1 MSDITQWRRMIQP
14 GRTRTPAVEA
24 ADDSDGMAS
33 PTTPRRGLK
42 PKFSAYFNNGYTV
55 KTEPSFLSLN
65 EDPFSPQLPAW
76 LEEQP
81 YQHPDA
87 ERLIDSIMCRL
98 MSDPYGSLDSR
109 FNSMLLHIFESY
121 RGVLDEKQQLQ
132 EQLTQELH
140 GKRALVHK
148 LQQAQK
154 QWFDERQE
162 YRDEIKRLELLLAKG
177 KRGLA
182 EVTLARQDS
191 HFRQRESWR
200 RSDVPDDGLRAIFDV
215 LERTQRSDEKRYGGQ
230 RAVLRPRKFS
240 SPSERDRRLSQH
252 LTMQGSARG
261 PQADLAMD
269 RVPAE
274 LQDTGMQLPAVSSEW
289 PLLSE
294 PKTSMSDDTFS
305 TFSNDAKELA
315 ADGGARARL
324 DTVEKPTTT
333 LHKTP
338 SLMSKASG
346 FFHKLRPHAVS
357 ELDSRFSFLTGDD
370 LTLNLQRSKDASS
383 RGTSLRRSMSLT
395 SLSGKATVKGLSPIV
410 QSPTTSTTFS
420 DTSRTSRIPM
430 PTYSGSSIVRPRRER
445 EGSADDQLPGFESKP
460 MLRRNRVEKQKPVD
474 YIQGNAFAAAAAR
487 EVRVGIS
494 EPSNGSVHPSL
505 TRKAPAQSDMSES
518 MKENMPP
525 PIAWLDDVVTS
536 DAEGGAY

>member
-76 LEEQP
+76 PEEQP
-81 YQHPDA
+81 YPHPDA

-109 FNSMLLHIFESY
+109 FNGMLLHIFESY
-121 RGVLDEKQQLQ
+121 RSVLDGKQQLQ

-154 QWFDERQE
+154 QWSDERQE

-230 RAVLRPRKFS
+230 RAVLRSRKVS

-252 LTMQGSARG
+252 LTMQGSAG
-261 PQADLAMD
+261 GSQADLAAHD
-269 RVPAE
+269 KLPVE
-274 LQDTGMQLPAVSSEW
+274 SQHINMQLPAAPSDW
-289 PLLSE
+289 PLVSE
-294 PKTSMSDDTFS
+294 PKTSISDDTFS
-305 TFSNDAKELA
+305 TFSNDARQL
-315 ADGGARARL
+315 DGDIGVQHQSDVA
-324 DTVEKPTTT
+324 EKATMP

-346 FFHKLRPHAVS
+346 FFHKLKPHGIP
-357 ELDSRFSFLTGDD
+357 ELDTRFSFLTGDD
-370 LTLNLQRSKDASS
+370 LTLNLQKSQDASS
-383 RGTSLRRSMSLT
+383 RTSLRRSMSLT
-395 SLSGKATVKGLSPIV
+395 SLPGNATQQNKSLSPIM

-430 PTYSGSSIVRPRRER
+430 PTYGGSSGVRPRRER
-445 EGSADDQLPGFESKP
+445 EGSADDQMGFESTP
-460 MLRRNRVEKQKPVD
+460 MLRRNRVEKQKPD
-474 YIQGNAFAAAAAR
+474 FIQGNAFAAAAAR
-487 EVRVGIS
+487 HAGIS
-494 EPSNGSVHPSL
+494 GSANHAVHR
-505 TRKAPAQSDMSES
+505 TMAKEADMSES

-525 PIAWLDDVVTS
+525 PIAWLDDVVTD
-536 DAEGGAY
+536 DAADGGAC

>member
-76 LEEQP
+76 PEEQP
-81 YQHPDA
+81 YPHPDA

-98 MSDPYGSLDSR
+98 ISDPYGSLDSR

-121 RGVLDEKQQLQ
+121 RGVLEEKQQLQ

-154 QWFDERQE
+154 QWSDERQE
-162 YRDEIKRLELLLAKG
+162 YRDEVKRLELLLAKG

-230 RAVLRPRKFS
+230 RAVLRSRKVS

-261 PQADLAMD
+261 PQADLAID
-269 RVPAE
+269 RLPAE
-274 LQDTGMQLPAVSSEW
+274 LRDTDRQLPAVPSDW
-289 PLLSE
+289 PLVSE
-294 PKTSMSDDTFS
+294 PKTSVSDDTFS
-305 TFSNDAKELA
+305 TFSNDAKDTEA
-315 ADGGARARL
+315 GIGAQHRFDVAERA
-324 DTVEKPTTT
+324 TMP

-346 FFHKLRPHAVS
+346 FFHKLKPHGVS
-357 ELDSRFSFLTGDD
+357 ELDGRFSFLTGDD
-370 LTLNLQRSKDASS
+370 LTLNLQKSKDGSS
-383 RGTSLRRSMSLT
+383 RGSSLRRSMSLT
-395 SLSGKATVKGLSPIV
+395 SLPGNASQQKKSLSPIG

-430 PTYSGSSIVRPRRER
+430 PTYGGSSVVRPRRER
-445 EGSADDQLPGFESKP
+445 EGSADDHPGFESTP
-460 MLRRNRVEKQKPVD
+460 MLRRSRVEKQKPD
-474 YIQGNAFAAAAAR
+474 YVQGNAFAAAAAR
-487 EVRVGIS
+487 HAGFS
-494 EPSNGSVHPSL
+494 GSANRAVHRSL
-505 TRKAPAQSDMSES
+505 AKEADMSQS
-518 MKENMPP
+518 MKENVPP
-525 PIAWLDDVVTS
+525 PIGWLEDVVTD
-536 DAEGGAY
+536 DADGGAC